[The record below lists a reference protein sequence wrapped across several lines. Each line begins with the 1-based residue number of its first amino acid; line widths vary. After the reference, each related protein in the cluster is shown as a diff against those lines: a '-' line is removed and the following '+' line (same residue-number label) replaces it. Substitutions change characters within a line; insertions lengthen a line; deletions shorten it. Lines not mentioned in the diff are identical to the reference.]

1 MSAIPP
7 PTPPT
12 PGAPGGSGPMYPA
25 PPMKKKT
32 SPIVWV
38 LVGLGAFFLLVIIA
52 VAGAG
57 FFLVHKVKQAG
68 FDPALMRRNPGLA
81 TVKMMAALNPNI
93 EVLSVN
99 EDRGLVTVR
108 DKQSGKTYSVDFEDA
123 KKGKFIIKEDGKDA
137 VTVNATGD
145 DKSGSLEV
153 KSGDSTVRIGGGQN
167 AKVPTWIP
175 DYPGSTPQAAYSAQA
190 KEGHSGMFTFKTKDP
205 ADKVA
210 HFYEE
215 GLKSSGMKTSS
226 TITNTGGSTSGGM
239 ISAEDEASKHSV
251 TVLLGSEG
259 GETTVTVNFT
269 AKK

>member
-1 MSAIPP
+1 MSTIPP
-7 PTPPT
+7 PVPP
-12 PGAPGGSGPMYPA
+12 APA
-25 PPMKKKT
+25 PPGGPGAMYPPPPPKKT

-38 LVGLGAFFLLVIIA
+38 LVGLGAFLLLVVIA
-52 VAGAG
+52 VVGAG

-68 FDPALMRRNPGLA
+68 LDPELMRRNPGLA

-99 EDRGLVTVR
+99 ENRGLVTVR

-145 DKSGSLEV
+145 DKNGSLEV
-153 KSGDSTVRIGGGQN
+153 KSGDSTVKIGGGQN

-190 KEGHSGMFTFKTKDP
+190 KEGDSGMFTFKTKDP

-226 TITNTGGSTSGGM
+226 TISNAGSGTVGGM
-239 ISAEDEASKHSV
+239 ISGEDESRKHSV
-251 TVLLGSEG
+251 TVLVGSEG
-259 GETTVTVNFT
+259 GETTVTVNFSM
-269 AKK
+269 KK